1 MPRRVGYSRRPRKN
15 APRRKLRGRRLTAL
29 DRSIVPQSNVVS
41 RDRRYTMGS
50 LRGAN
55 RVTAL
60 YDVAKMAHDTVKA
73 IHPFIKDIPPMH
85 DTRTWRARKASLAQ
99 NAHNRHEELNTYQSN
114 NKVPTGKGKG
124 KTKSTGVLTTHGV
137 GRVPRWKLERL
148 NKYKHNVY
156 QTVLISKSN
165 RLPASQNF
173 LENARYPIKAPEC
186 LDSERIQS
194 MVFTP
199 FCSHFSGVHSTM
211 FRKVQSDGT
220 DLDHSTT
227 LLDVIQNKAD
237 IARQELPASVDG
249 TGGSAIVY
257 ESDYAGGAITAGTAR
272 GATNQAQIVS
282 YIDQLVKG
290 VNVNLVFMA
299 SRAFDMK
306 IGVSVVRKIVAS
318 TPNDMTADDK
328 KNLLNNMD
336 YKGIPYSDYR
346 VEWNHQFVLKGLKA
360 GKKPPTYSV
369 NKKLKCNWMQSNTFQ
384 SDTTSQAMT
393 QANTNLLGKNINVRQ
408 DETADGDMSSQFFV
422 IIKYRK
428 VQKPQQFTYSQAIE
442 ADSNFSTGITSAHV
456 ELPVITEESFD
467 VPTSDGLAS
476 GSGTGFEEGKP
487 FSTNQGNESLGSFY
501 LHGKLVYNWGFR
513 REPEAIPSLVSSDPS
528 HADYKKAQSLMIDP
542 TFVANDTY
550 GIYSESPDHVQL
562 ATNTSNTGP

>member
-1 MPRRVGYSRRPRKN
+1 MPRRAGYSRRPRARRRLVGN
-15 APRRKLRGRRLTAL
+15 RQVAVYNPATGLGPRRINPRTGQSYRLRLGNQGLSQLHSPMHLNTLAAAV
-29 DRSIVPQSNVVS
+29 DTVQNWS
-41 RDRRYTMGS
+41 
-50 LRGAN
+50 
-55 RVTAL
+55 
-60 YDVAKMAHDTVKA
+60 KMAGMLKSRANVKA
-73 IHPFIKDIPPMH
+73 LKQ
-85 DTRTWRARKASLAQ
+85 TNLVKRGKA
-99 NAHNRHEELNTYQSN
+99 NAHNRHEELNTFQAN
-114 NKVPTGKGKG
+114 NKVPTGKGSG
-124 KTKSTGVLTTHGV
+124 KTRPTGVLTTHGV
-137 GRVPRWKLERL
+137 GRVPRWKLKRL
-148 NKYKHNVY
+148 NTYKHNVF
-156 QTVLISKSN
+156 QTVLLSKSN
-165 RLPASQNF
+165 RLPGSQNF

-199 FCSHFSGVHSTM
+199 FCSHFSGVHSTL

-220 DLDHSTT
+220 DIDHDTSAR
-227 LLDVIQNKAD
+227 LDVIQNKAD

-257 ESDYAGGAITAGTAR
+257 ESDYAGGAITAATAR
-272 GATNQAQIVS
+272 GATNRAEIVT

-290 VNVNLVFMA
+290 VNVNLVFWS
-299 SRAFDMK
+299 SRSYDMK

-346 VEWNHQFVLKGLKA
+346 VEWNHQFVLKGLKK

-369 NKKLKCNWMQSNTFQ
+369 NKKLRCNWLQSNTFQ
-384 SDTTSQAMT
+384 SDTASQAMS

-428 VQKPQQFTYSQAIE
+428 VQAPQQFTYIQNIQ
-442 ADSNFSTGITSAHV
+442 SNSSGANLAQI
-456 ELPVITEESFD
+456 ELPVISEESFD
-467 VPTSDGLAS
+467 VPTVT
-476 GSGTGFEEGKP
+476 GSNAIQVGTTPFET
-487 FSTNQGNESLGSFY
+487 SQGDESKGSFY
-501 LHGKLVYNWGFR
+501 VHGKIVYNWGFR

-542 TFVANDTY
+542 TYTADDTH
-550 GIYSESPDHVQL
+550 GIYTESPDHVQL
-562 ATNTSNTGP
+562 AANTSGTGP